1 MRCAQ
6 HLLDRTATMSL
17 DLESQIVDTW
27 NIHNRINLYLLE
39 AIPAAALNDISASKG
54 RTVAE
59 QLAHLHNVRLM
70 WLKASRPELME
81 GLEKIEK
88 ETAADKKLLERSLKE
103 SGSAMEKLLKTSLE
117 NDGKIKGFKPHVTAF
132 LGYIIAHESHHR
144 GQIALTLKQ
153 AGHAIEKRVG
163 FGIWEWGVR

>member
-1 MRCAQ
+1 
-6 HLLDRTATMSL
+6 MSL

-39 AIPAAALNDISASKG
+39 AISSAALNDISASKG

-70 WLKASRPELME
+70 WLKASRAELME

-88 ETAADKKLLERSLKE
+88 ETAADKKLLARSLKE
-103 SGSAMEKLLKTSLE
+103 SGNAMEELLRKSLE

-153 AGHAIEKRVG
+153 AGHAIDKKVG